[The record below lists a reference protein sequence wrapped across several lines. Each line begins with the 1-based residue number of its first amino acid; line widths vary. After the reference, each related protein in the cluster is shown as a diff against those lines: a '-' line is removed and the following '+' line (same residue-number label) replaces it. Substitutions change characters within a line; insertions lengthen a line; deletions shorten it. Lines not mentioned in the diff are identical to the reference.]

1 MHMVAHAPKTHKS
14 RAPPQGCHSTKVLF
28 STMSKSLMTPPVVT
42 TMSFIGWCDQASM
55 KQGVVEHANAVRTE
69 FLANERAGVMDR
81 YEDAAVDGKRKN
93 ESNTRTIVRTGLR
106 WKGHGIQKVYR
117 QRPYMNKARNL
128 KSNFRNC
135 LMVLTGAERDPER
148 DPDQEPQRDPD
159 QEPETE
165 RDTKP
170 SANLF
175 TNGKITSAGHQS
187 AAGFNDFGDIV
198 VGGLFPGATLDRSR
212 TTCTLMHTEAQLAAA
227 HATGIDMERFRDAL
241 ASRFHRDAK
250 VSDNLTKG
258 CIVAQFTAAK
268 GEHRGPSIHLY
279 PNGRVQV
286 VVKTVKDND
295 RMWELVRTKVIA
307 CMLLQQQ

>member
-1 MHMVAHAPKTHKS
+1 
-14 RAPPQGCHSTKVLF
+14 
-28 STMSKSLMTPPVVT
+28 
-42 TMSFIGWCDQASM
+42 MSFIGWCDQASM
-55 KQGVVEHANAVRTE
+55 KQGVVQHANAVRTE
-69 FLANERAGVMDR
+69 FVANERAGVMDR
-81 YEDAAVDGKRKN
+81 FDDAAVDGKRKN
-93 ESNTRTIVRTGLR
+93 ESNTRTVVRTGLR

-117 QRPYMNKARNL
+117 QRPYMNKAKNL

-135 LMVLTGAERDPER
+135 LMVLTGAESEPDQGPEHNPDQGAEREPDQEPER
-148 DPDQEPQRDPD
+148 DPDQEPDA
-159 QEPETE
+159 E
-165 RDTKP
+165 RDTRP

-212 TTCTLMHTEAQLAAA
+212 TTCTLMHTEAQLSAPAG
-227 HATGIDMERFRDAL
+227 GIDMERFRDAL
-241 ASRFHRDAK
+241 ASRLHRDAK

-268 GEHRGPSIHLY
+268 GEPRGPSIHLY

-295 RMWELVRTKVIA
+295 RMWELVRTKVVA